1 MNFQELVTPPVEL
14 AFEGT
19 GQSAAEVA
27 HKNVNSPLT
36 SDAHLADGADTVELQ
51 EPLIHTLCVE
61 LVHTTE
67 LSNLVS
73 NLHLTQANGTCLGL
87 NLGLG
92 LISQPLTPY
101 LLTFYTGGGTR

>member
-1 MNFQELVTPPVEL
+1 VEL

-51 EPLIHTLCVE
+51 EPLVHTHCVE
-61 LVHTTE
+61 LVHAPE

-73 NLHLTQANGTCLGL
+73 NLHLTQANSTCLGL
-87 NLGLG
+87 NLGLS
-92 LISQPLTPY
+92 LISQPLNLY
-101 LLTFYTGGGTR
+101 LLTFYTR

>member
-1 MNFQELVTPPVEL
+1 
-14 AFEGT
+14 
-19 GQSAAEVA
+19 
-27 HKNVNSPLT
+27 
-36 SDAHLADGADTVELQ
+36 
-51 EPLIHTLCVE
+51 
-61 LVHTTE
+61 VHTTE